1 MVDAELTE
9 VCVFAMES
17 GGRFGAKA
25 TELMD
30 LVARKST
37 SDKQLQAAFRRYWER
52 RIAAAFQK
60 AMGALLCRR
69 LPQGLDPQ

>member
-1 MVDAELTE
+1 MLAGFAAMAKENEKKEQWDAVVDAELTE
-9 VCVFAMES
+9 VCVFAVES

-37 SDKQLQAAFRRYWER
+37 SDKQLQAAFRRY
-52 RIAAAFQK
+52 
-60 AMGALLCRR
+60 
-69 LPQGLDPQ
+69 